1 MTLQWILLALSAIVV
16 QGFFALFEMS
26 CVSFQKIRL
35 QYHVSQ
41 RQKRALWLHYLLKRP
56 SRLFGTTLIG
66 INASLQIGS
75 ECARRFYESIH
86 LDPDWAP
93 LTQVFLVVILGE
105 LVPMFTARR
114 HPERIATAFVPFV
127 FFLARLLTPITWMFD
142 QISKG
147 VHRLMAKPEEIPLF
161 LSREEVRMAFE
172 ESESKEDE
180 FGALVDSVF
189 QLKNG
194 TAKEWMLPLAK
205 VEVFPLQATVR
216 EVRKALET
224 RYVPILPLFDRTPQ
238 NIVSIV
244 NVRDLLR
251 LNPEELVQ
259 RKAISPWFVT
269 ENTSILTLLD
279 QFRSNNQ
286 KVALILEEKGQV
298 VGILT
303 LDQIVDAIFGGEKGV
318 PPEEEASHF
327 IERTLKGSMTVA
339 AFNAQ
344 FEADLPHTEKG
355 TLSELILSQLQHP
368 PAKGETVRIG
378 AYEFT
383 VLEPTL
389 RGVRTLSVHTVS
401 V

>member
-1 MTLQWILLALSAIVV
+1 MTQWLLLSFCAIVV

-26 CVSFQKIRL
+26 CVSFHKIRL
-35 QYHVSQ
+35 QYYVSQ
-41 RQKRALWLHYLLKRP
+41 GKPRALWLHYLLKRP

-105 LVPMFTARR
+105 LVPMFAARR
-114 HPERIATAFVPFV
+114 HPERIAITFVPFV
-127 FFLARLLTPITWMFD
+127 IFLARLLSPITWTFN

-147 VHRLMAKPEEIPLF
+147 IHRLMATPQEAPLF

-172 ESESKEDE
+172 EREEKEDT
-180 FGALVDSVF
+180 FNALVNSVF
-189 QLKNG
+189 ELKNE
-194 TAKEWMLPLAK
+194 TAKKLMLPLSK
-205 VEVFPLQATVR
+205 VAVFPLQSTVSD
-216 EVRKALET
+216 VQKALRT
-224 RYVPILPLFDRTPQ
+224 RYVPILPLFERTPQ
-238 NIVSIV
+238 NIVSVV

-251 LNPEELVQ
+251 LAPEALVQ
-259 RKAISPWFVT
+259 KQAKSPWFVT

-286 KVALILEEKGQV
+286 KVALILDQTGQV
-298 VGILT
+298 TGILT
-303 LDQIVDAIFGGEKGV
+303 LDQIIDAIWGGEGEQFY
-318 PPEEEASHF
+318 EEGAFNF
-327 IERTLKGSMTVA
+327 IERTLKGSMTIG

-344 FEADLPHTEKG
+344 FEADLAYLESM
-355 TLSELILSQLQHP
+355 TLSELILSELHHP
-368 PAKGETVRIG
+368 PSRGETVRVG
-378 AYEFT
+378 VYEFT

-389 RGVRTLSVHTVS
+389 RGVRTLSVHTLS
-401 V
+401 S